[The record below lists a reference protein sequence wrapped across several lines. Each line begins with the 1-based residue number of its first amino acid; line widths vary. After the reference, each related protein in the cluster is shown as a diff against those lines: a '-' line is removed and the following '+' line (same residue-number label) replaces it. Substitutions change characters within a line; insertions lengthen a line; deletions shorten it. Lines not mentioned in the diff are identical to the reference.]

1 MTEQKIDEKLLN
13 KDLNQPKGVNRDTF
27 SECLIRIFNAEYDL
41 PFKFIK
47 REHECDRDK
56 LS

>member
-1 MTEQKIDEKLLN
+1 MTQQKIDEKLLN
-13 KDLNQPKGVNRDTF
+13 KDLNQPKRVNRDTF
-27 SECLIRIFNAEYDL
+27 LECLIRLINEEYDL

-47 REHECDRDK
+47 REHECHPDK